1 MMRVAVLAL
10 NAINSADKRCLNGAM
25 KKTVIKLLF
34 ISFSSAP
41 LFADVQYYQDQF
53 GANYDFLNIRE
64 VGSYGKYIGGSPSPG
79 FKAMIP
85 DSLALYPNGSNLNVN
100 AYGVYGYGYGI
111 PSSYATSQLSFS
123 VKAKTGQ
130 DIQSVSLRLGGTY
143 DLQYVENPVWGV
155 LKENTASLS
164 ISCPI
169 SIQVIGINNEMISMP
184 ELLNNFAP
192 SIEFNSSTK
201 TWSVKWEIED
211 IRNLNPMVF
220 SASSMQITELA
231 FTVTPT
237 LSAQTN
243 QGSSSAYLNNLTFA
257 VIPEP
262 SSLSLLALGGV
273 IVACRRRWKE

>member
-1 MMRVAVLAL
+1 M
-10 NAINSADKRCLNGAM
+10 
-25 KKTVIKLLF
+25 
-34 ISFSSAP
+34 
-41 LFADVQYYQDQF
+41 
-53 GANYDFLNIRE
+53 
-64 VGSYGKYIGGSPSPG
+64 
-79 FKAMIP
+79 
-85 DSLALYPNGSNLNVN
+85 
-100 AYGVYGYGYGI
+100 
-111 PSSYATSQLSFS
+111 
-123 VKAKTGQ
+123 
-130 DIQSVSLRLGGTY
+130 
-143 DLQYVENPVWGV
+143 ENPVWGV

>member
-1 MMRVAVLAL
+1 MTRVSVFAL
-10 NAINSADKRCLNGAM
+10 HAINSANKRCSNGVM
-25 KKTVIKLLF
+25 RKTIIKLSF
-34 ISFSSAP
+34 IIVSSAP

-130 DIQSVSLRLGGTY
+130 DIQSVSLRLSGNY
-143 DLQYVENPVWGV
+143 DLQFVENPVWGV
-155 LKENTASLS
+155 LRENTASLS

-169 SIQVIGINNEMISMP
+169 SIQVIGINNKMISIP

-192 SIEFNSSTK
+192 LIEFNSSAK
-201 TWSVKWEIED
+201 TWSVKWEVED
-211 IRNLNPMVF
+211 IRNLNPTVF

-231 FTVTPT
+231 VTVTPT

-243 QGSSSAYLNNLTFA
+243 QGSSNAYLNNLTFA

-262 SSLSLLALGGV
+262 SALSLLAVGLGGL
-273 IVACRRRWKE
+273 AMMRRRRS

>member
-1 MMRVAVLAL
+1 MLKGVVMVLH
-10 NAINSADKRCLNGAM
+10 AINSADKRYLNGAM
-25 KKTVIKLLF
+25 KKTIIKLLF
-34 ISFSSAP
+34 ISVLSAP

-169 SIQVIGINNEMISMP
+169 SIQVIGINNEMISIP

-192 SIEFNSSTK
+192 SVEFNSSTK

-231 FTVTPT
+231 FTVAPT

-262 SSLSLLALGGV
+262 SSLSLLVLGGV
-273 IVACRRRWKE
+273 VVALRRRKK